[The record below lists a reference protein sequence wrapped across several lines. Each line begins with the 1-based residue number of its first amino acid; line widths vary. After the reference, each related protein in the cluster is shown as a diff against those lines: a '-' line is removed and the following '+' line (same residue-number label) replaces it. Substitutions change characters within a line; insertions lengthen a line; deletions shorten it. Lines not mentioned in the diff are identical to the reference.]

1 MREQILLEHYQTRHW
16 IVMAMMRFLV
26 RMLVISQPHND
37 INLSS
42 IIQRE
47 IANYLKDKGSST
59 QALFA
64 QTNFAGIPL
73 NPVLSCNLHFSSIQ
87 LEKGSWI
94 IDIGA
99 SNHMCHDLNKFDEIT
114 NMYKPAT
121 TSFSSRWKH
130 SFGPQNWP
138 SDSLQRHISYQCS
151 LPT

>member
-1 MREQILLEHYQTRHW
+1 MRANFVGTLPDTPLDCNGSNELPRENVGH
-16 IVMAMMRFLV
+16 FLT
-26 RMLVISQPHND
+26 SND
-37 INLSS
+37 IDLSS

-47 IANYLKDKGSST
+47 IAKYLKDKGSSA

-73 NPVLSCNLHFSSIQ
+73 NPILSCNLHSSCIQ

-99 SNHMCHDLNKFDEIT
+99 SNHMCHDLNMFDEIT
-114 NMYKPAT
+114 NTNLPLPIFFPDGSTHLVHKT
-121 TSFSSRWKH
+121 R
-130 SFGPQNWP
+130 P